1 VGQDTAVSDA
11 ESEAVEH
18 VWIEHGPK
26 LWRSLLAFTADA
38 DLASDAMAEAF
49 AQALA
54 RGPSVRDHAAW
65 IWRAAFRIA
74 AGDLQTR
81 MRTVPLVGE
90 LPYEMPEPTADLVR
104 ALRTLSPNQRAVVV
118 LRLYADLPSR
128 EVARILTISPA
139 TVRVHLMQARR
150 HLRPALEEED
160 V

>member
-1 VGQDTAVSDA
+1 MCGSSMGRSSGARCSPSLPMPTSRAMPWRRLSRRRSHVG
-11 ESEAVEH
+11 
-18 VWIEHGPK
+18 
-26 LWRSLLAFTADA
+26 R
-38 DLASDAMAEAF
+38 AF
-49 AQALA
+49 ATMR
-54 RGPSVRDHAAW
+54 RGSLK
-65 IWRAAFRIA
+65 AAFRIA

-150 HLRPALEEED
+150 HLRPALEEDD